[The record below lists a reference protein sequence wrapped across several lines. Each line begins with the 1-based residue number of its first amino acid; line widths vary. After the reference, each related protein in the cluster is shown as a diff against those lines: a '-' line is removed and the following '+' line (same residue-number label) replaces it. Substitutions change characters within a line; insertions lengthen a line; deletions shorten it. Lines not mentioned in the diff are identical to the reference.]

1 MLCWIYWRKPCV
13 KKINRQPKREAAL
26 AALRAESDRAELDL
40 IRRRLAMP
48 VSKRMNFLRVRLPG
62 GGSYL

>member
-1 MLCWIYWRKPCV
+1 M
-13 KKINRQPKREAAL
+13 KKKSRPHKDRAVAL
-26 AALRAESDRAELDL
+26 EALRHESERALLEL

-62 GGSYL
+62 GGSHL

>member
-1 MLCWIYWRKPCV
+1 M
-13 KKINRQPKREAAL
+13 KKKASSKREAAL
-26 AALRAESDRAELDL
+26 QALRKQSDADLVDL

-48 VSKRMNFLRVRLPG
+48 VEKRLNFLRVRRPG

>member
-1 MLCWIYWRKPCV
+1 V
-13 KKINRQPKREAAL
+13 KKSNRQRQRAAAL
-26 AALRAESDRAELDL
+26 AALRAESEQAELDL

-62 GGSYL
+62 GGSCL